1 MDIDKLQL
9 AAQRPPLYEKG
20 NAEMWT
26 DAYISKKLLEIHLDP
41 ETDSASRTAV
51 NIDRTL
57 DLITGFCPESG
68 MSILDLG
75 CGPGIYL
82 ERLAQLGHRCT
93 GVDFSENSI
102 AFAKGQAKQ
111 KQLDINYLCQ
121 NYLELDF
128 ESQFDLVM
136 LIYTDL
142 GVLLPDERSRLLKN
156 IHRALKPGGIFI
168 FDVVN
173 ERNGEQKFREESTWT
188 YTPGGFWKD
197 EPYMEVAA
205 VYHYPEAKVFLRQ
218 HTIMDESENAVNY
231 RFWMHYFSPG
241 DIERILGEH
250 GFSASEEYNRVL
262 LSRDVWSGD
271 NISFYKTVKQVH

>member
-1 MDIDKLQL
+1 MDIDKLHQ
-9 AAQRPPLYEKG
+9 AARKPPLYEKG

-26 DAYISKKLLEIHLDP
+26 DPYVSKKLLEIHLDP
-41 ETDSASRTAV
+41 ETDSASRTSV
-51 NIDRTL
+51 NIERTL
-57 DLITGFCPESG
+57 ELITGFCPESR

-82 ERLAQLGHRCT
+82 ERLAELGHRCT

-102 AFAKGQAKQ
+102 AYAKGQAKQ
-111 KQLDINYLCQ
+111 KQLEINYLCHD
-121 NYLELDF
+121 YLDLGF
-128 ESQFDLVM
+128 ESQFDLVI

-156 IHRALKPGGIFI
+156 IHRALKSEGILI

-173 ERNGEQKFREESTWT
+173 ERNGERKFREENTWT
-188 YTPGGFWKD
+188 YAPGGFWKD

-205 VYHYPEAKVFLRQ
+205 GYHYPEAKVFLRQ
-218 HTIMDESENAVNY
+218 HTIMDESENIVNY

-241 DIERILGEH
+241 DIDQILGEH
-250 GFSASEEYNRVL
+250 GFTATEEFDRIL
-262 LSRDVWSGD
+262 LPTDVWSGD